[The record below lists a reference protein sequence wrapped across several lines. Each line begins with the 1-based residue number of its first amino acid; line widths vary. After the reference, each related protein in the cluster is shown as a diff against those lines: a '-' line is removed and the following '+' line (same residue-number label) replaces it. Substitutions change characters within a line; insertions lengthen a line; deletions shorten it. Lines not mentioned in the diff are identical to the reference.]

1 MKDVTTIKLGIGLG
15 DLRFGSTR
23 DEVEAYLGQP
33 DRLESNVEP
42 GACPM
47 WYYDSIG
54 VTISFNDD
62 DPRLNIIETSSP
74 SATLNGHT
82 LIGKT
87 KDEVMPFIE
96 SNISGSHEEERHD
109 LEDDGDSRE
118 CILSFSSQNLNLWFE
133 DDILTEIQW
142 GYLTDENGQV
152 VWP

>member
-1 MKDVTTIKLGIGLG
+1 MNDVTTIKPGIGLG

-23 DEVEAYLGQP
+23 DEVEVYLGKP
-33 DRLESNVEP
+33 DRLESELEP

-54 VTISFNDD
+54 VSISFDD
-62 DPRLNIIETSSP
+62 DDLRLNIIETSSP

-87 KDEVMPFIE
+87 KDEVMSFIE
-96 SNISGSHEEERHD
+96 SNISGSHEEERYD
-109 LEDDGDSRE
+109 LDGDSRGCE
-118 CILSFSSQNLNLWFE
+118 LYFSSQSLHLWLE

-142 GYLTDENGQV
+142 G
-152 VWP
+152 